1 MGSETPGGRSVST
14 TYVHVQLKGRL
25 QCVVIG
31 GKGPAVM
38 GGPPSVVLV
47 VKVEGVVVGGSV
59 DEEPGPM
66 EMLED
71 VAGADNVRDMVPS
84 ETLTASTE

>member
-47 VKVEGVVVGGSV
+47 VNVESVVGGRV
-59 DEEPGPM
+59 DEEPGLM
-66 EMLED
+66 EVVEE
-71 VAGADNVRDMVPS
+71 VADADNVRDIVPS

>member
-1 MGSETPGGRSVST
+1 
-14 TYVHVQLKGRL
+14 
-25 QCVVIG
+25 
-31 GKGPAVM
+31 M

-47 VKVEGVVVGGSV
+47 VDVEIVVGGRV
-59 DEEPGPM
+59 DEEPGLM
-66 EMLED
+66 EMVEEE